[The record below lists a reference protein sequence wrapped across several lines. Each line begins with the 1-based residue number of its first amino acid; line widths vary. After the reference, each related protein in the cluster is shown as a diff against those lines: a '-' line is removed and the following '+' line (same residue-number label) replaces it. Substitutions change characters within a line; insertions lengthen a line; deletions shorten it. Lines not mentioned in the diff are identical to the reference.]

1 MAETDEGWNDTGDL
15 VGAIAC
21 GRYKVLSR
29 VGRGTNRDVYEAQ
42 HVSLGTN
49 IALKVLHEQEPESE
63 AAARF
68 LREGKTL
75 GLFRHPNIVELI
87 EVGRLDDGRLFL
99 ATELVRGISLREVMD
114 RGILD
119 QRRALLI
126 MRQVL
131 DAVGAAHAVGIIHRD
146 LKPENIML
154 AEPGPEAGTGAHGTD
169 KVKMLNFGVAKLFA
183 DTATTLGENKLTK
196 VGVSAFGSP
205 RYIAPECVVGGEVD
219 QRADLY
225 SVGAVL

>member
-1 MAETDEGWNDTGDL
+1 MAETDEGWSEADDL
-15 VGAIAC
+15 VGMIAAS
-21 GRYKVLSR
+21 RYKVLAR
-29 VGRGTNRDVYEAQ
+29 IGRGTTRDVYEAE
-42 HVSLGTN
+42 HVSLGTK
-49 IALKVLHEQEPESE
+49 IALKVLHEQDAESE

-126 MRQVL
+126 VRQVV
-131 DAVGAAHAVGIIHRD
+131 DALAAAHAVGVIHRD
-146 LKPENIML
+146 VKPENIML
-154 AEPGPEAGTGAHGTD
+154 AEPG
-169 KVKMLNFGVAKLFA
+169 
-183 DTATTLGENKLTK
+183 
-196 VGVSAFGSP
+196 
-205 RYIAPECVVGGEVD
+205 
-219 QRADLY
+219 
-225 SVGAVL
+225 